1 MSITITAEAM
11 TCTYSP
17 HWAWP
22 EAGRWVVSWLDEPV
36 DRNTAT
42 TALHLAEL
50 HSGGLDDE
58 RMTARQ
64 RASLAETFA
73 AELGMN
79 SKDAADRI
87 QHSTQQAQNL
97 RAHDTSTATS
107 TGEEQA

>member
-36 DRNTAT
+36 DRNTAI

-58 RMTARQ
+58 HMSPQQ
-64 RASLAETFA
+64 RRRLAKTFA
-73 AELGMN
+73 AELGMRN
-79 SKDAADRI
+79 EDAADRI
-87 QHSTQQAQNL
+87 HVSTQQAQNL
-97 RAHDTSTATS
+97 RAAESRHTST
-107 TGEEQA
+107 EH